1 MVEIVSG
8 SGIDRILSQNE
19 VQEDRT
25 TRLNRLRATEARDG
39 RLEVRAATVARGL
52 EAEALAQ
59 AQGQDAAA
67 DLEPDAPTRRPRFAD
82 LVGDTDSV
90 NRVLEETQGIDRL
103 ITAGERLRQAAVLTD
118 SFLKSY
124 FISMIDPGRAMT
136 MISPRD
142 IARPP
147 EEDF

>member
-25 TRLNRLRATEARDG
+25 TRLNRLRAAEARDG

-59 AQGQDAAA
+59 AQGQDAA
-67 DLEPDAPTRRPRFAD
+67 DLDPDAPTRRPRFAD

-90 NRVLEETQGIDRL
+90 NRALEETQGIDRL
-103 ITAGERLRQAAVLTD
+103 VTAGERLRQAAVLTD

-124 FISMIDPGRAMT
+124 FISLVDPGRAMT